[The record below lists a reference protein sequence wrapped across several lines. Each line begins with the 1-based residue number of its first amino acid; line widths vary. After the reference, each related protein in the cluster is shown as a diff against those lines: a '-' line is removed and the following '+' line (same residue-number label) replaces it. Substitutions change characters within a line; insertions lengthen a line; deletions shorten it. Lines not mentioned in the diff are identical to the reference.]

1 LGLSNNDLQP
11 VRGPKS
17 VGTAKEGSNL
27 KILGQLKNAIHLK
40 LGYHGCHFQDQP
52 IVLDGLAMDFNLSG
66 PFLCKHQINQL
77 HDKRCL
83 GIQGRQVPLLS
94 TLTSVAVIPP
104 KDLSNHAYFADNV
117 IPAHT
122 TQLVQLNVPA
132 VQLGFQPGGDVMLT
146 GRGNFM
152 RSTDLHPWIN
162 VISQVNRGGRLTT
175 GVMNTTLHAIKVG
188 KDSRYG
194 QVKLMINE
202 GEKQDFAWRRISL
215 LEAKPDTSVKV
226 MSKTVMERMMEG
238 PLSKWMV
245 VPTTEANQAR
255 KIEVLIKRFQLDEK
269 DCLTTAENK
278 VKTAAL
284 LLLKYWATL
293 SFNGS

>member
-1 LGLSNNDLQP
+1 
-11 VRGPKS
+11 
-17 VGTAKEGSNL
+17 
-27 KILGQLKNAIHLK
+27 
-40 LGYHGCHFQDQP
+40 
-52 IVLDGLAMDFNLSG
+52 
-66 PFLCKHQINQL
+66 
-77 HDKRCL
+77 
-83 GIQGRQVPLLS
+83 
-94 TLTSVAVIPP
+94 VAVIPP